1 MSLIKVNTKKLAKVE
16 TEHRIFELKKLL
28 EETDYIVL
36 SDYDKDKT
44 EIKSQR
50 HAWREE
56 IRDLENLLKS

>member
-1 MSLIKVNTKKLAKVE
+1 MSLIKVNTEKLVKVE

-50 HAWREE
+50 QAWREE
-56 IRDLENLLKS
+56 IRGLENLLKS